1 MTLFEE
7 LMGIAMKRL
16 NALSVLAFTLFMSM
30 MVSAQAQAF
39 DAGGLSYNVTDAV
52 ANTVEVT
59 GRASGNTDTEIVIP
73 SSVLDGTTTYAV
85 TTIGFQAFFNNDLT
99 SVTIPDSVTTIGFQA
114 FDFNGLTSVTIPDSV
129 TTIGTKAFA
138 SNALTSVTIPDSV
151 TTIDIYAFS
160 SNALTSVTIP
170 DSVTTINFG
179 AFTNNFLTSVTIPD
193 SVTTIGDYAFFNNR
207 LITVTIPDS
216 VTTIGPVAF
225 AFNNLTSVSFLG
237 DFGTFNLNMFEQN
250 GSLETIC
257 TVEGASGWPR
267 TFAPN
272 TGPSGSLTSTTPGSP
287 VTPSA
292 PVATAGDAQASV
304 TWTKPADGCSTITGY
319 TVTSSPD
326 GQTCTTSDA
335 NALTC
340 DVTGLTNGTAYTF
353 TVTAT
358 NALGTSA
365 ASSASNSVTPVAPA
379 TPVPALPLFGL
390 LTLGG
395 LLGLF
400 GLRKLKK

>member
-1 MTLFEE
+1 
-7 LMGIAMKRL
+7 MKRL
-16 NALSVLAFTLFMSM
+16 NTLAVLAFTLFMST

-39 DAGGLSYNVTDAV
+39 DVGGLSYDVTG
-52 ANTVEVT
+52 ANTVQVR

-85 TTIGFQAFFNNDLT
+85 TTIVFQAFFNNDLT
-99 SVTIPDSVTTIGFQA
+99 SVTIPDSVTTIGTQA
-114 FDFNGLTSVTIPDSV
+114 FFNNDLTSVTIPDSVTAIGTQAFSVNDLTSVTIPDSV
-129 TTIGTKAFA
+129 TTIGTQAF
-138 SNALTSVTIPDSV
+138 STNALTSVT
-151 TTIDIYAFS
+151 
-160 SNALTSVTIP
+160 
-170 DSVTTINFG
+170 
-179 AFTNNFLTSVTIPD
+179 
-193 SVTTIGDYAFFNNR
+193 
-207 LITVTIPDS
+207 
-216 VTTIGPVAF
+216 
-225 AFNNLTSVSFLG
+225 FLG
-237 DFGTFNLNMFEQN
+237 DFGAFFLDMFAQN
-250 GSLETIC
+250 GSLATIC

-304 TWTKPADGCSTITGY
+304 PWTKPADGCSTITGY

-400 GLRKLKK
+400 GLRKLKQ

>member
-1 MTLFEE
+1 
-7 LMGIAMKRL
+7 MKRL
-16 NALSVLAFTLFMSM
+16 NALGVLAFTLFMSM

-193 SVTTIGDYAFFNNR
+193 SVTTIGDGAFFNNR
-207 LITVTIPDS
+207 LITVT
-216 VTTIGPVAF
+216 F
-225 AFNNLTSVSFLG
+225 EG
-237 DFGTFNLNMFEQN
+237 DFGAFFLNMFQYN
-250 GSLETIC
+250 TSLATIC

-395 LLGLF
+395 LVGLF